1 MSIQTFWSE
10 KRWTRKF
17 GEWGKEYTIVKDPR
31 GGGYHIGLDSAAV
44 GDIPCLVAGVVV
56 TAYKTG
62 TMGWCVEIDTGAA
75 RIGRGRY
82 FTYCH
87 IAGDRVP
94 TRGQFIEAGAR
105 VGRTA
110 MGPRGVAYTSAE
122 FPGTAWNG
130 VHCHLVISDHLN
142 AAWTIVKGRTLAAF
156 YDPAPIIRAVL
167 AAPAGGNGRPLP
179 PTNPTIPTVSEEDE
193 LMGAKD
199 DIIAAVNA
207 QSDAN
212 TARLR
217 LEIRGHLFYDA
228 GADGTVRFEDTKH
241 AAIINAAGKI
251 MVMETPPVGQEASMR
266 RDTYKYLDTSRPA
279 EANRVGLTTREFW
292 NKIKD
297 ELTARGNDFYDVPAA
312 QAWFG
317 KRQEQIAAQS

>member
-1 MSIQTFWSE
+1 MSVETFWSE

-87 IAGDRVP
+87 VAGDRVP

-142 AAWTIVKGRTLAAF
+142 AAWTIVKGRTLADF
-156 YDPAPIIRAVL
+156 LDPAPIIRSVL
-167 AAPAGGNGRPLP
+167 ATPAGGGAKPLP
-179 PTNPTIPTVSEEDE
+179 VMKEWDEMATKQEIKDAFRETLGERAAGPVSIVPLENGIYLLSLITGKRARIEKPYHVQLLQRAIRNDDDDKMLGAE
-193 LMGAKD
+193 L
-199 DIIAAVNA
+199 DIVAGYLRAVNA
-207 QSDAN
+207 A
-212 TARLR
+212 
-217 LEIRGHLFYDA
+217 
-228 GADGTVRFEDTKH
+228 
-241 AAIINAAGKI
+241 
-251 MVMETPPVGQEASMR
+251 
-266 RDTYKYLDTSRPA
+266 
-279 EANRVGLTTREFW
+279 
-292 NKIKD
+292 
-297 ELTARGNDFYDVPAA
+297 
-312 QAWFG
+312 
-317 KRQEQIAAQS
+317 